1 MKAKLLS
8 AAALGLLV
16 AACGTN
22 SNDRVG
28 GGAAAGAAT
37 GATVGAVGGP
47 VGVLGGAAIGAGA
60 GAATGAL
67 TTPDQ
72 VNLGRP
78 VWSDPEVRVG
88 GRSPAGG
95 SSASGSGSS
104 GGSVSSGGGGRS
116 SSNVREVQQALNSR
130 GANVSVDGVMGQQ
143 TRNALMDFQRQ
154 NNIDATGRVDQRTAS
169 ALGVSSTSGNMAQS
183 GSRSG
188 RSDRDGA
195 YMGGG
200 MVGDQNTGSSAGSS
214 SGATSGSSSN
224 RGSMGGS
231 STGGGMSNQ
240 PMGNT
245 GVTPATPPGNLDAR
259 GGPGTGSNR
268 GVGGTL
274 GGGAGSTRAPAS
286 TSASPDNPGVGS
298 SGAGSS
304 SQ

>member
-1 MKAKLLS
+1 MKARLLS

-22 SNDRVG
+22 TSDRVG

-37 GATVGAVGGP
+37 GATVGAIGGP

-78 VWSDPEVRVG
+78 VWNDPEVRVA
-88 GRSPAGG
+88 GRSPASG
-95 SSASGSGSS
+95 SSASGSSS
-104 GGSVSSGGGGRS
+104 GSGMSATSGGGG
-116 SSNVREVQQALNSR
+116 NVRELQRALNNR
-130 GANVSVDGVMGQQ
+130 GANIAVDGRMGPQ

-154 NNIDATGRVDQRTAS
+154 NNIEASGRVDQRTAS
-169 ALGVSSTSGNMAQS
+169 ALGVSSTGSGMAQS

-200 MVGDQNTGSSAGSS
+200 MVVDQNTGSSTGST
-214 SGATSGSSSN
+214 G
-224 RGSMGGS
+224 
-231 STGGGMSNQ
+231 STGGSNMGNRGTTGGSGSMTGSGMSNQ

-245 GVTPATPPGNLDAR
+245 DAQGPDRMGGNRVPPQIGTSGNTGR
-259 GGPGTGSNR
+259 TGSS
-268 GVGGTL
+268 L
-274 GGGAGSTRAPAS
+274 GGGSGAN
-286 TSASPDNPGVGS
+286 SASPSNPGSGS
-298 SGAGSS
+298 NSAGSS

>member
-22 SNDRVG
+22 TSDRVG

-67 TTPDQ
+67 TTPEQ

-78 VWSDPEVRVG
+78 VWNDPEVRVG
-88 GRSPAGG
+88 GRSPASG
-95 SSASGSGSS
+95 SSASSSGSSYS
-104 GGSVSSGGGGRS
+104 GGSVSSGGGRS

-130 GANVSVDGVMGQQ
+130 GANVSVDGVMGPQ

-200 MVGDQNTGSSAGSS
+200 MVVDQNTGSSAGGS
-214 SGATSGSSSN
+214 SGA
-224 RGSMGGS
+224 MGGS
-231 STGGGMSNQ
+231 STNRGAMGSSTTGSGMSNQ

-245 GVTPATPPGNLDAR
+245 DAQGPDRMGGNRVPPSIGTSGNTGRAGTSNPGAQSTSPANPGS
-259 GGPGTGSNR
+259 GSN
-268 GVGGTL
+268 
-274 GGGAGSTRAPAS
+274 S
-286 TSASPDNPGVGS
+286 
-298 SGAGSS
+298 AGSS

>member
-37 GATVGAVGGP
+37 GATVGALGGP
-47 VGVLGGAAIGAGA
+47 VGALGGAAIGAGA

-67 TTPDQ
+67 TTPEQ

-78 VWSDPEVRVG
+78 VWNDPEVRVG

-95 SSASGSGSS
+95 SSASSSGSS
-104 GGSVSSGGGGRS
+104 SGSGMGAAGGGG
-116 SSNVREVQQALNSR
+116 NVREVQRALNNR
-130 GANVSVDGVMGQQ
+130 GFNVSADGRMGPQ

-154 NNIDATGRVDQRTAS
+154 NNIEATGRVDQRTAS
-169 ALGVSSTSGNMAQS
+169 ALGVSSSNMAQS

-200 MVGDQNTGSSAGSS
+200 MVVDQNSSGSSGSS
-214 SGATSGSSSN
+214 SGSMGSSGSNSNAGANTGAIGNRGPTTMDNSNNTGANPNRSSGVTSGGN
-224 RGSMGGS
+224 PVTGRPLNAPVTDPAGGSALGSRTTVEQNPDVGGGGGS
-231 STGGGMSNQ
+231 S
-240 PMGNT
+240 
-245 GVTPATPPGNLDAR
+245 R
-259 GGPGTGSNR
+259 
-268 GVGGTL
+268 
-274 GGGAGSTRAPAS
+274 
-286 TSASPDNPGVGS
+286 
-298 SGAGSS
+298 
-304 SQ
+304 

>member
-1 MKAKLLS
+1 MKARLLS

-22 SNDRVG
+22 TSDRVG

-37 GATVGAVGGP
+37 GATVGALGGP
-47 VGVLGGAAIGAGA
+47 VGALGGAAIGAGA

-67 TTPDQ
+67 TTPEQ

-78 VWSDPEVRVG
+78 VWNDPEVRVG

-95 SSASGSGSS
+95 SSASSSGSS
-104 GGSVSSGGGGRS
+104 SGSGMSSTGGGRS
-116 SSNVREVQQALNSR
+116 SSNVRQVQQALNSR
-130 GANVSVDGVMGQQ
+130 GANVSVDGVMGPQ

-169 ALGVSSTSGNMAQS
+169 ALGVSSTSGNVAQS

-200 MVGDQNTGSSAGSS
+200 MVVDQNTGSSAGGS
-214 SGATSGSSSN
+214 SGA
-224 RGSMGGS
+224 MGGS
-231 STGGGMSNQ
+231 PANRGAMGSSTTGSGMSNQ

-245 GVTPATPPGNLDAR
+245 DAQGPDRMGGNRVPPQIGTSGNTGR
-259 GGPGTGSNR
+259 TGTSNPGAQNTSPSNPGSGSN
-268 GVGGTL
+268 
-274 GGGAGSTRAPAS
+274 S
-286 TSASPDNPGVGS
+286 
-298 SGAGSS
+298 AGSS